1 MHIKGFAVLRVER
14 VFLFMFCY
22 EVAYPVQI
30 VQDLPKKCFE
40 APADRIK
47 ELDTACVV
55 GNFFLELSEFL
66 LELSEFLLEL
76 SGFLLKLIPGRL
88 KIK

>member
-1 MHIKGFAVLRVER
+1 MYIKGFAVLRVER

-22 EVAYPVQI
+22 EVAHPLQI

-40 APADRIK
+40 ARVDRLK

-55 GNFFLELSEFL
+55 GNSFLELNVLL
-66 LELSEFLLEL
+66 LELSE
-76 SGFLLKLIPGRL
+76 FLLKLIPGRL